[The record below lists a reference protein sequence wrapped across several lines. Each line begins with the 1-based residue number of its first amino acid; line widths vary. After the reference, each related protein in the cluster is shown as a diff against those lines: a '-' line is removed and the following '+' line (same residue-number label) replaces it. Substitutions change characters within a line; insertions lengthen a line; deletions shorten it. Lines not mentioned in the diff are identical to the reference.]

1 MIRQVDPFHWNF
13 SHIYFFVVVRNHN
26 IIDTSFL
33 EFPYNSWIRLD
44 KSGKNSVHLLFLFT
58 YYVKVWYIFEKKSNM
73 HNIFFKENRGNCNF
87 KRSSLNVF
95 FRNKM
100 LMLHEIVLRFASKF
114 AVYFEYENHCIFF
127 HFMQLFSNKPLSSLY
142 IDIDQGKNKV
152 A

>member
-44 KSGKNSVHLLFLFT
+44 KGKKTLFISYFFLLIMLKYDTFL
-58 YYVKVWYIFEKKSNM
+58 KKKSNM

-100 LMLHEIVLRFASKF
+100 LMLHEIVLRFSSKF
-114 AVYFEYENHCIFF
+114 AVYFEYENSCIFF
-127 HFMQLFSNKPLSSLY
+127 HFMQLFF
-142 IDIDQGKNKV
+142 
-152 A
+152 